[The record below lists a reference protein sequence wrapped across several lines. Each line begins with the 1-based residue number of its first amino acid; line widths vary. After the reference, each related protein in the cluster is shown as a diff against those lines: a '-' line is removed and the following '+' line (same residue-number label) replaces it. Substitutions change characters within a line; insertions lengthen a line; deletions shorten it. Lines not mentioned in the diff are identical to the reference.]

1 MAAAET
7 EACRSLPLALSGD
20 RNVAINRSANAAP
33 AKPRRRH
40 PGPVRIWHWLNL
52 WFLIVMLMSGLQI
65 FNAHPALYWGSA
77 SDFDAPWLEM
87 YAIRDSEGGILGQT
101 ALGPW
106 TFDTTG
112 VLGYSQVGERGAVR
126 GFPAWSTLPSYQ
138 FLSMGRLWH
147 FFFAWLFAGAG
158 ALFVLYAL
166 FSGHLKRDLWLS
178 GPEWRGLGRDLLG
191 HLRFRFPSGS
201 GYNGLQK
208 LSYLGVL
215 LVALPLMVVTGLCMS
230 PTFNAAAP
238 WLLDLFGG
246 RQSARSIHF
255 LVAAALVLFFVVH
268 IAMVLLSGP
277 WRQVRDMM
285 TGGRR
290 ETSASSQR
298 RHDDDTA

>member
-1 MAAAET
+1 M
-7 EACRSLPLALSGD
+7 SSSPP
-20 RNVAINRSANAAP
+20 VAQRHRT
-33 AKPRRRH
+33 RRRH
-40 PGPVRIWHWLNL
+40 PGPVRLWHWLNL
-52 WFLIVMLMSGLQI
+52 WFLVVMLMSGLQI

-77 SDFDAPWLEM
+77 SNFDAPWLEM
-87 YAIRDSEGGILGQT
+87 YAIRDSEGDIRGQT

-112 VLGYSQVGERGAVR
+112 VLGYSTAGERETVR
-126 GFPAWSTLPSYQ
+126 GFPDWSTLPSYQ
-138 FLSMGRLWH
+138 FLTMGRLWH

-178 GPEWRGLGRDLLG
+178 GREWRGLGRDLRD
-191 HLRFRFPSGS
+191 HLRFRFHARS

-255 LVAAALVLFFVVH
+255 LVATALVLFFVVH

-277 WRQVRDMM
+277 WRQVRDMI

-290 ETSASSQR
+290 ETSAPAQR
-298 RHDDDTA
+298 RPDDERA

>member
-1 MAAAET
+1 
-7 EACRSLPLALSGD
+7 
-20 RNVAINRSANAAP
+20 
-33 AKPRRRH
+33 
-40 PGPVRIWHWLNL
+40 VRLWHWVNL
-52 WFLIVMLMSGLQI
+52 WCLIVLLMSGLQI

-77 SDFDAPWLEM
+77 SNFDDPWLEM
-87 YAIRDSEGGILGQT
+87 YAIRGTDGDIQGQT

-112 VLGYSQVGERGAVR
+112 ILGYSGSDDNASVR
-126 GFPAWSTLPSYQ
+126 GFPGWITLPSYQ
-138 FLSMGRLWH
+138 FLTMGRLWH

-166 FSGHLKRDLWLS
+166 FSGHLKRDLWLPAS
-178 GPEWRGLGRDLLG
+178 QWRGLGRDVLD
-191 HLRFRFPSGS
+191 HLRLRFHAGHG

-215 LVALPLMVVTGLCMS
+215 FVALPVMILTGLCMS

-255 LVAAALVLFFVVH
+255 IVAGSLVLFVIVH
-268 IAMVLLSGP
+268 LLMVLLSGP
-277 WRQVRDMM
+277 FRQVRDML
-285 TGGRR
+285 TGGRCDVTPAASKGSTPH
-290 ETSASSQR
+290 ETP
-298 RHDDDTA
+298 